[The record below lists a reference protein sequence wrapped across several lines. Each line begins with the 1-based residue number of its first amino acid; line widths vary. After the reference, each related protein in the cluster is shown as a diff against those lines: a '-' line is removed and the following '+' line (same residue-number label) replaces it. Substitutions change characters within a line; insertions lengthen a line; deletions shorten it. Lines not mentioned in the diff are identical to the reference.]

1 MTNTFSKSLAKMH
14 KVRNSE
20 LFNLGQ
26 DENCSLENCS
36 RKHSIGKRQAA
47 LEDAEQQCLF
57 STSEGSVESSSKAE
71 HPGFDLGIFNT
82 P

>member
-1 MTNTFSKSLAKMH
+1 MRTVAWKT
-14 KVRNSE
+14 
-20 LFNLGQ
+20 
-26 DENCSLENCS
+26 S
-36 RKHSIGKRQAA
+36 RKHTIGEREAA
-47 LEDAEQQCLF
+47 LEDSEQQCLF